1 VFEPLN
7 DDQIE
12 YANELLE
19 ELHPLEKTP
28 VREAFPWFGA
38 VTCYKK
44 EAKVE
49 GEGADTEALLKE
61 KEKAKTVMINGKEIV
76 KKPPKKKKNPI
87 GAAA

>member
-1 VFEPLN
+1 MFEPLN

-49 GEGADTEALLKE
+49 GEGADTEALL
-61 KEKAKTVMINGKEIV
+61 T
-76 KKPPKKKKNPI
+76 
-87 GAAA
+87 